1 MRMGI
6 EVPTQSVAAIL
17 KEQHH
22 WTSDQVRRSS
32 ADHLQKEVHIY
43 LIYK

>member
-6 EVPTQSVAAIL
+6 EVPTQAVAAIL

-22 WTSDQVRRSS
+22 WTADRSKVKCRS
-32 ADHLQKEVHIY
+32 PSKEVHIY